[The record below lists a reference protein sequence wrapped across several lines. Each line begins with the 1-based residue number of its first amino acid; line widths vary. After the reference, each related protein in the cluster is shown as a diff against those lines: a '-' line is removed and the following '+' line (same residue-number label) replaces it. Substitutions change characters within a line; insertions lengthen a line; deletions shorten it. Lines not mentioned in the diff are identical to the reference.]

1 MMPRLGADGAPPAL
15 PISALLVGAL
25 AVALGGAALL
35 LSPAAFTSYLG
46 APRVVALNHL
56 FTLLCVGLVFAGTL
70 QQLPAVMFVTKL
82 VWPRLGW
89 LTLPVLGAGS
99 AAVVVG
105 FLRGFDASWLVPGA
119 AAVSATWLALL
130 AQLLATAA
138 RRWPK
143 DAGSHALILSVV
155 FLTLAVTLGF
165 ALSGA
170 RSSPQV
176 AAQLGYPVRLHF
188 TVGLF
193 GAFLLGI
200 VGSGQKLLSM
210 FALAKGGPRWRVR
223 YAYLAVCAAVV
234 TEGLAAFAR
243 LPLDHAA
250 EVMLA
255 VACALQVWEV
265 FGILRRRLRRKLEAP
280 IQRYVLAH
288 AFLPLAGVALLT
300 GQGGAAVVLFLVG
313 FVGLAVSGMLVKIL
327 SFLTWTWQFAGAAT
341 GGVSGGAP
349 LLRDLVRDEL
359 EPVITWGLAVGALSL
374 AAGVTWRAEALVLVA
389 GAATLAGGAALF
401 AQACHVVLTTVGAKR
416 RLARAAADRA
426 RTQGGA
432 GQAEVAG
439 TTAGGE
445 TAGAA
450 KVARALEDTGA

>member
-1 MMPRLGADGAPPAL
+1 MPRLGADGAPPAL
-15 PISALLVGAL
+15 PISSLLAGAL

-35 LSPAAFTSYLG
+35 LSPAAFTGYLG

-70 QQLPAVMFVTKL
+70 QQLPAVMFVTRL

-89 LTLPVLGAGS
+89 FALPLLAAGS
-99 AAVVVG
+99 VAVVVG
-105 FLRGFDASWLVPGA
+105 FLRGFDTRWLVPGA
-119 AAVSATWLALL
+119 AAVSAAWLALL
-130 AQLLATAA
+130 LQLLATAA

-250 EVMLA
+250 ELLLA
-255 VACALQVWEV
+255 AACTLQIWEV
-265 FGILRRRLRRKLEAP
+265 LGILRRRLRKKLEAP
-280 IQRYVLAH
+280 IERYVVAH
-288 AFLPLAGVALLT
+288 AFLPLAGVALLA

-359 EPVITWGLAVGALSL
+359 EPIITWGLALGALSL
-374 AAGVTWRAEALVLVA
+374 AAGVVWRTEALVLLA

-416 RLARAAADRA
+416 RLARAAAVRTGSKGVAGGGKDR
-426 RTQGGA
+426 GGA
-432 GQAEVAG
+432 ESAAS
-439 TTAGGE
+439 GG
-445 TAGAA
+445 A
-450 KVARALEDTGA
+450 KGPGALEDTGA

>member
-1 MMPRLGADGAPPAL
+1 MPRLGADGAPPAL
-15 PISALLVGAL
+15 PISTLLVGAL
-25 AVALGGAALL
+25 AVALGGVWLL
-35 LSPAAFTSYLG
+35 VSPAAFTGYLG
-46 APRVVALNHL
+46 GPRVVALNHL
-56 FTLLCVGLVFAGTL
+56 FTLLYVGLVFAGTL

-89 LTLPVLGAGS
+89 LTLPLLVAGS
-99 AAVVVG
+99 VLVVVG
-105 FLRGFDASWLVPGA
+105 FARGFDVAWLVPGA
-119 AAVSATWLALL
+119 AAVSCAWLALL
-130 AQLLATAA
+130 VQLLATAA

-143 DAGSHALILSVV
+143 DPGSHALILSVV

-170 RSSPQV
+170 RTSTQV
-176 AAQLGYPVRLHF
+176 ATQLGYPAKLHF

-210 FALAKGGPRWRVR
+210 FALSKGGPVWRVR
-223 YAYLAVCAAVV
+223 YAYLAVCAAV
-234 TEGLAAFAR
+234 LAEALTAFAGAR
-243 LPLDHAA
+243 LTHVA
-250 EVMLA
+250 EALLGA
-255 VACALQVWEV
+255 ACALQAWEV
-265 FGILRRRLRRKLEAP
+265 VSILGRRLRKKLEAP
-280 IQRYVLAH
+280 IERYVLAH
-288 AFLPLAGVALLT
+288 AFMPLAAAALLF

-374 AAGVTWRAEALVLVA
+374 AAGVIWKVEALALLA
-389 GAATLAGGAALF
+389 GAATVAGGGALF
-401 AQACHVVLTTVGAKR
+401 AQACHVVLTTVRAKR
-416 RLARAAADRA
+416 RLATEAASRAAAHAQAGPGAA
-426 RTQGGA
+426 RDP
-432 GQAEVAG
+432 
-439 TTAGGE
+439 
-445 TAGAA
+445 GAA
-450 KVARALEDTGA
+450 KDVGA